1 MATTRK
7 TKKTTET
14 PIEGMSEPAVRNL
27 VQHVVRD
34 AIRTTSR
41 ELEQHLNDI
50 NTRLLALETAARK

>member
-7 TKKTTET
+7 TKNNQTTPPGVT
-14 PIEGMSEPAVRNL
+14 EGAVRDL
-27 VQHVVRD
+27 ATEIVRE

-50 NTRLLALETAARK
+50 NTRLVALEKATLK

>member
-7 TKKTTET
+7 TKKTTEAT
-14 PIEGMSEPAVRNL
+14 KSDLTEPMVRDL
-27 VQHVVRD
+27 VTYMVRD

-50 NTRLLALETAARK
+50 NTRLVALEKATRK

>member
-7 TKKTTET
+7 TKNTTPAGMT
-14 PIEGMSEPAVRNL
+14 EGEVRDM
-27 VQHVVRD
+27 VTQIVRD

-50 NTRLLALETAARK
+50 NTRLMALERTPR

>member
-7 TKKTTET
+7 TKNNQTTPQGVT
-14 PIEGMSEPAVRNL
+14 EGAVRDL
-27 VQHVVRD
+27 ATEIVRE

-50 NTRLLALETAARK
+50 NTRLVALEKATRK